1 MERYEKLM
9 KKMMA
14 ELEEAKQDQIN
25 EIEDAEDCP
34 ELLEIEKMYLESI
47 LETIEDVKNFS
58 EEELMRYNKKVMTLV
73 EKKYEEKK
81 NAPKITVRTN
91 DSADNNATIKREIA
105 ERDYDFDAMPKI
117 IVVSDDEVIDGNH
130 RVVLA
135 EMLGR
140 LGELEVYNV
149 GEEVEEWLDR
159 DSDDEEFFDWAKENG
174 TKVIIEKVTNVWGE
188 SNEN

>member
-25 EIEDAEDCP
+25 EVEDAEDCP
-34 ELLEIEKMYLESI
+34 ELLEIERMYLESI
-47 LETIEDVKNFS
+47 LETIEDVKKFS

-73 EKKYEEKK
+73 DKKYEEKK
-81 NAPKITVRTN
+81 NTPKIVVRTN

-105 ERDYDFDAMPKI
+105 ERGYDFDAMPKI

-140 LGELEVYNV
+140 LDELEVYNV

-188 SNEN
+188 